1 MHELP
6 VQSLDYLGVI
16 QDDFGDK
23 CPRLKITP
31 PFTFEEIA
39 FGAHDRAASEQL
51 EQDVG
56 TRSSG
61 ARLAPS
67 LVA

>member
-1 MHELP
+1 VHELP

-16 QDDFGDK
+16 QDDFGDE

-39 FGAHDRAASEQL
+39 FGAHDRTTSEQL
-51 EQDVG
+51 GQIRHAVLPG
-56 TRSSG
+56 LVSL
-61 ARLAPS
+61 LA
-67 LVA
+67 